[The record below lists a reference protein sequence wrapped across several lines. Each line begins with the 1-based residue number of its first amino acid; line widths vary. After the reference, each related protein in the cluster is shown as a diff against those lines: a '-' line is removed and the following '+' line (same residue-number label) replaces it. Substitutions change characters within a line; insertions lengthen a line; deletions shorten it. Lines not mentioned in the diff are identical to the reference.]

1 VGAFT
6 KIVQVQN
13 KFALKFKDVMF
24 LDELAMF
31 GETNT
36 MEIYGGDFLS
46 FILSEPFTF
55 DNVIQI
61 IKTQH
66 ACMCVHKTKMFI
78 IMNNFCLNIKIQPT
92 EVLK

>member
-1 VGAFT
+1 MQETEKRVGADT

-24 LDELAMF
+24 LNELAMF

-36 MEIYGGDFLS
+36 GQTYSGEPLFS
-46 FILSEPFTF
+46 ILLEPFTF

-61 IKTQH
+61 TKT
-66 ACMCVHKTKMFI
+66 
-78 IMNNFCLNIKIQPT
+78 
-92 EVLK
+92 